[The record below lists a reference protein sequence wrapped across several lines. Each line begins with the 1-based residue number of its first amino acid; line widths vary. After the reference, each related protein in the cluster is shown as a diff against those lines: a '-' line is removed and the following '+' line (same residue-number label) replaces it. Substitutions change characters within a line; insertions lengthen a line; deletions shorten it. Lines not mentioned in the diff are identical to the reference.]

1 MSASLNSRARALAD
15 VNRGTILA
23 VVEIAAPVQK
33 IFDALT
39 SSEVT
44 RWWGSPDTY
53 QVTEWQAEVRPGGK
67 WRASGVS
74 AADGQAFSVEG
85 EYLEVSQPTRLVQ
98 TWVADWDDGNVTTL
112 TYELSSINGGTRLTL
127 WHEGF
132 AGRPQSC
139 AGHTQG
145 WERVLGWLTA
155 YASADGKLSHFLC
168 RLIPPRPDFASTLS
182 AQEKSAMLEHARYW
196 AGKLQEGIVVAFGPV
211 LDPKG
216 GWGVGIVRAKD
227 EAAVEAIRD
236 ADPAMLAEIGMQYE
250 ILSMMAAVY

>member
-1 MSASLNSRARALAD
+1 MSPSPNSRARALAD
-15 VNRGTILA
+15 VERGTILA

-67 WRASGVS
+67 WRAGGMS
-74 AADGQAFSVEG
+74 AADGHPFSVGG
-85 EYLEVSQPTRLVQ
+85 EYLEVSPPTRLVQ
-98 TWVADWDDGNVTTL
+98 TWVADWDDGNATTL
-112 TYELSSINGGTRLTL
+112 TYELSAIDGGTRLTL

-139 AGHTQG
+139 AGHAQG

-155 YASADGKLSHFLC
+155 YAAADGKLSHFLC
-168 RLIPPRPDFASTLS
+168 RLIPSRPDFALTMN
-182 AQEKSAMLEHARYW
+182 AQEKSVMREHARYW
-196 AGKLQEGIVVAFGPV
+196 AGKLQEGVVVAFGPV

-216 GWGVGIVRAKD
+216 VWGVGIVRAKD
-227 EAAVEAIRD
+227 EASVEAMRD
-236 ADPAMLAEIGMQYE
+236 ADPAMLADIGMRYE
-250 ILSMMAAVY
+250 ILPMMAAVY